1 MRTQFL
7 MAGVAALALVAVP
20 ATAQVLGGQVGGQ
33 VSGGVGVQTQ
43 TPGVGTVRD
52 TLGGI
57 RDTGQDAVS
66 RARETTRDTVRGAR
80 GAVGQ
85 VDPRVQ
91 GDVDA
96 SADARVHGQNAS
108 ASADLQAGLMLHTR
122 TGEMVGEVVDVT
134 RNAAGQVTRIAV
146 RTADGTVRSL
156 PPAAVSVEGDVA
168 VTQYSGVQVR
178 ELPED

>member
-7 MAGVAALALVAVP
+7 MAGAAALALVAGP
-20 ATAQVLGGQVGGQ
+20 AAAQVLGGQVTGGI
-33 VSGGVGVQTQ
+33 GVQTQ
-43 TPGVGTVRD
+43 TPGAGAVRD

-66 RARETTRDTVRGAR
+66 GVRQTTGDAVRGAAR
-80 GAVGQ
+80 AVDQ

-96 SADARVHGQNAS
+96 SAQAGVHGQDAS

-156 PPAAVSVEGDVA
+156 PPAAVTVEGDVA
-168 VTQYSGVQVR
+168 VTQYSGVQIR
-178 ELPED
+178 DLPED